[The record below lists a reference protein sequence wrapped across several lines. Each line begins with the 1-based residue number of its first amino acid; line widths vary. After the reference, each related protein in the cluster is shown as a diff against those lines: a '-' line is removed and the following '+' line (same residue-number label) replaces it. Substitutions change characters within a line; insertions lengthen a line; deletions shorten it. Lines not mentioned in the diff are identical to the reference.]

1 MPVRSAPTPSKFSTL
16 FEQIL
21 RLSLVNDHLLS
32 ARAQTSAPPSSLSS
46 AQQEVFTSPK
56 LTTGATVAIT
66 VGVAMFFIVVAI
78 LVSLVIR
85 RRRHQRR
92 KYAIMPESGGTLNP
106 SPLLTKNLHST
117 HHSPFHA
124 NATGGIAALRPVLLL
139 GSNMTGILL

>member
-92 KYAIMPESGGTLNP
+92 KYAIMPD
-106 SPLLTKNLHST
+106 T